1 MLLGSSLIFATEATS
16 LEAFWVQEEGAAPW
30 SFCLS
35 LVFKALFHKLA
46 FLDLA
51 PATPQHVLFFVFFFF
66 LKAKMFL
73 SLNPETH
80 SYPPPSAIPLIYSL
94 PHPNFPFSCPKSN
107 SF

>member
-1 MLLGSSLIFATEATS
+1 MLLGSSLILATEATS

-51 PATPQHVLFFVFFFF
+51 PATPQHVLFFFF
-66 LKAKMFL
+66 KAKMFL
-73 SLNPETH
+73 SRNP
-80 SYPPPSAIPLIYSL
+80 
-94 PHPNFPFSCPKSN
+94 
-107 SF
+107 